1 MHVSSGSGLL
11 LPDIIKVEKMHP
23 SDPKVW
29 DKVDVDF
36 KVLKKGIE
44 VLYLREKCLETILL
58 IPFF

>member
-11 LPDIIKVEKMHP
+11 LPDIIKVEKMNP

-44 VLYLREKCLETILL
+44 VL
-58 IPFF
+58 